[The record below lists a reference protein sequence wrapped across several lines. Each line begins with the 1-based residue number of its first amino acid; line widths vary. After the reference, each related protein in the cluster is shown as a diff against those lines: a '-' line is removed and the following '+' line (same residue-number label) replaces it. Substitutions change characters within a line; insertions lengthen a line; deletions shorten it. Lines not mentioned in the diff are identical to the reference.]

1 MNMKRAMMIAVLA
14 VAVAALAVPLV
25 GLNARA
31 AGSAANIKPSAAA
44 KANAADVSRAASQH
58 AQQQETQQEATA
70 ATQSAGNGKISA
82 ETLKALG
89 VRRLPKG
96 VTPKDAASLLSRKIT
111 HGNAEAQ
118 VRIGLPP
125 GTGPGGASPVPVPGP
140 PKSVGAQGPPL
151 AGEPLV
157 LNELSAL
164 SAALITTI
172 GGRDNQFSEVALIA
186 DWDGREDCA
195 ADRAAKIDDFSFVEP
210 EIDFSLT
217 RAAISEHTFANGH
230 QFNSYYYGDTVGNLY
245 FGFDL
250 VGSPLVD
257 VLFTANIPAIINT
270 PGGSGGFFILNPTA
284 GDCVDDQVTVTGI
297 AVNPVADLGDFSPAL
312 CGQIGEVIYVS
323 VFDAEGCAANA
334 ANQPIRTRILAFGI
348 FEIGGTEFVL
358 GGIRQVLRSKFSN
371 IAGISVDDD
380 GSLYYQLV
388 DLIQFTGG
396 AIFKA
401 TEVCRTVTN
410 CNQGV
415 GAPNGSAVKGQA
427 PDVLLGNPR
436 INRVITSIP
445 DPPTLNSWINNTS

>member
-1 MNMKRAMMIAVLA
+1 MNMKRAMMIAVLV

-31 AGSAANIKPSAAA
+31 AGSAANTKPPMAAA
-44 KANAADVSRAASQH
+44 RANAADVSRAASQN
-58 AQQQETQQEATA
+58 AQQQETQQETTA

-96 VTPKDAASLLSRKIT
+96 VTPKDVASLLARKIT
-111 HGNAEAQ
+111 HGNGEAQ

-140 PKSVGAQGPPL
+140 PKTVGAQGPPL
-151 AGEPLV
+151 VGQPLV

-195 ADRAAKIDDFSFVEP
+195 ADRGAKIDDFSFVEP

-230 QFNSYYYGDTVGNLY
+230 LFNSYYYGDTIGNFY
-245 FGFDL
+245 YGFDL

-257 VLFTANIPAIINT
+257 VLIQANIPAIINT

-284 GDCVDDQVTVTGI
+284 GDCADDQVTVTGI
-297 AVNPVADLGDFSPAL
+297 AVNPVADLGDFNPAL
-312 CGQIGEVIYVS
+312 CGTTGEVIYVS
-323 VFDAEGCAANA
+323 VFDSEGCASNA
-334 ANQPIRTRILAFGI
+334 ANQPILTRILAFGI
-348 FEIGGTEFVL
+348 FEMGGTEFIL
-358 GGIRQVLRSKFSN
+358 GGVRQVLRSKFAN
-371 IAGISVDDD
+371 IAGLAVDDD

-401 TEVCRTVTN
+401 TELCRTVAA
-410 CNQGV
+410 C
-415 GAPNGSAVKGQA
+415 
-427 PDVLLGNPR
+427 
-436 INRVITSIP
+436 
-445 DPPTLNSWINNTS
+445 